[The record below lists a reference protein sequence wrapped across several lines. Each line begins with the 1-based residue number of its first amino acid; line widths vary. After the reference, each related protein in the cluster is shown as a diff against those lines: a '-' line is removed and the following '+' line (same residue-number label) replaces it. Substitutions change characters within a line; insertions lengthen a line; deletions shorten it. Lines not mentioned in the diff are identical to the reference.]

1 MINDVTIYFENQ
13 INYYNKV
20 IKEVK
25 ELQVNMQNM
34 NDRLIIQRRIKD
46 LELLRKSL
54 IDDLNILKG
63 ESNGNVS

>member
-1 MINDVTIYFENQ
+1 MINDVTLYFENQ

-25 ELQVNMQNM
+25 ELKVKIQNM

-46 LELLRKSL
+46 LELITKSL
-54 IDDLNILKG
+54 MDDLNILKG

>member
-1 MINDVTIYFENQ
+1 MVNDVTLYFESQ

-25 ELQVNMQNM
+25 ELQVNMQSM

-54 IDDLNILKG
+54 IDDLNILQG

>member
-1 MINDVTIYFENQ
+1 MINDVTLYFENQ